1 MNSAMPPV
9 LSRRQTPQLLGVCIL
24 TLAGLVVS
32 HSAAAEAHDPNWGA
46 QLHAEHCAGCHT
58 APHDAAFYE
67 SRQGKKIQSLA
78 SLRTMVESCANHFNI
93 AWFEEENE
101 AVTKYLNVNYYK
113 FK

>member
-9 LSRRQTPQLLGVCIL
+9 LSRRPAARLLGVVFL
-24 TLAGLVVS
+24 TLAGFLAFQTA
-32 HSAAAEAHDPNWGA
+32 HADAHDPNWGA
-46 QLHAEHCAGCHT
+46 QLHAEHCASCHT

-101 AVTKYLNVNYYK
+101 AVTHYLNVNYYK

>member
-9 LSRRQTPQLLGVCIL
+9 LSRRQTPHLLGVCIL
-24 TLAGLVVS
+24 TLAGLVVH

-67 SRQGKKIQSLA
+67 SRQGKKSRAWRACTPWSKAAPIILISLG
-78 SLRTMVESCANHFNI
+78 LKKK
-93 AWFEEENE
+93 
-101 AVTKYLNVNYYK
+101 TKP
-113 FK
+113 

>member
-1 MNSAMPPV
+1 MNLAMSPV
-9 LSRRQTPQLLGVCIL
+9 LSRRPAVRLLGVCFI
-24 TLAGLVVS
+24 TLASLLAFQ
-32 HSAAAEAHDPNWGA
+32 AAHADAHDPNWGA

-93 AWFEEENE
+93 SWFEEENE
-101 AVTKYLNVNYYK
+101 AVTNYLNVNYYK